1 MQYKYKAKN
10 KIKTNGQ
17 NKLTIGEKVGVCMD
31 VCKQYTHTQKK
42 EKQ

>member
-31 VCKQYTHTQKK
+31 VCKHSHEQINSSDL
-42 EKQ
+42 